1 MAEPWR
7 EVVGAFL
14 DAAVEDQTAALAL
27 LRQHPELREARWLHQ
42 ETLVHFL
49 AVEGYTEAVRLLGL
63 SGFDVNAPNK
73 FGDSP
78 LIDVATLGDDR
89 TAEVL
94 LALGA
99 DPNATSVT
107 QDNALH
113 CAVRSGNARLVDL
126 LLTAGARMDYVTDLD
141 ETVLDALPEDPA
153 QRAAVDAILDKHGG
167 IR

>member
-1 MAEPWR
+1 MEQPWR

-14 DAAVEDQTAALAL
+14 DAAVEDQPAALAL
-27 LRQHPELREARWLHQ
+27 LREHPELREARWMHQ

-49 AVEGYTEAVRLLGL
+49 AVEGYTEAVRFLGL
-63 SGFDVNAPNK
+63 NGFDGNAPNK
-73 FGDSP
+73 FGGSP

-89 TAEVL
+89 MAEAL

-107 QDNALH
+107 QDNVLH
-113 CAVRSGNARLVDL
+113 CAIRSGNARLVDL
-126 LLTAGARMDYVTDLD
+126 LLTAGSRADYVTDLG
-141 ETVLDALPEDPA
+141 ETVLDALPEDPE
-153 QRAAVDAILDKHGG
+153 QRAAVVDILDKHGG